1 MTDRLDDPGH
11 AVTGRLDDPGR
22 AMTGFHGLEIM
33 R

>member
-11 AVTGRLDDPGR
+11 AMTDRLDDPGC
-22 AMTGFHGLEIM
+22 AVTGVRGLGVV